1 MQRWPM
7 GYAEAPDRCGKTP
20 PVEVPNPKPYLSNF
34 SFGEVRDTEQSE
46 ADQHQGHGFGNGARR
61 GRKIP
66 HPGIGKGG
74 GIRFPVG
81 PSVGDGKGTFGQEV
95 GVDVEVIV
103 PGKTAGLEGEYI
115 DAKVRGMNTVNR
127 QRRIAPVGKTVGFV
141 GPRQSQKTV
150 DIGGGHGPLVF
161 VKFRGNGSGLSRG
174 VDERGLQHGVFNGGT
189 GRSGVG
195 YPQDQEDRVAE
206 CWRTGAGLIDIEH
219 GIDVVD
225 LGAVDRTPA
234 RGAGRAIAAAD
245 MEGGI
250 GAGNGR
256 GQGEEE
262 QCQDR
267 NNLDHDVFQ
276 NVVEMIPS
284 L

>member
-7 GYAEAPDRCGKTP
+7 GYAEMLDRCGKTP
-20 PVEVPNPKPYLSNF
+20 PVEVPYLSNF
-34 SFGEVRDTEQSE
+34 SFGEVRDTEQAE
-46 ADQHQGHGFGNGARR
+46 ADQHQWHGFGNGARR
-61 GRKIP
+61 SVS

-81 PSVGDGKGTFGQEV
+81 RRSVGDGKGAFGQEV

-103 PGKTAGLEGEYI
+103 PGKTAGVEGEYI
-115 DAKVRGMNTVNR
+115 DAKVLGLNAVNR
-127 QRRIAPVGKTVGFV
+127 QSRSAPVGKTVGFV
-141 GPRQSQKTV
+141 GPRQSQEIV
-150 DIGGGHGPLVF
+150 DIGRGHGPLVF
-161 VKFRGNGSGLSRG
+161 VKCRGNGGGMSRG
-174 VDERGLQHGVFNGGT
+174 VDERSVQHGVFNGGT

-195 YPQDQEDRVAE
+195 YPQDQEDGAAE
-206 CWRTGAGLIDIEH
+206 CRRTGASLIDIKH

-234 RGAGRAIAAAD
+234 RGAGRAIAATD

-256 GQGEEE
+256 GQGEQE

-267 NNLDHDVFQ
+267 SNLDHDVFQ
-276 NVVEMIPS
+276 NVVEMTAA